1 MSLDVDKC
9 PNINW
14 GNSWS
19 LFPQIFLLVFF
30 FFSVFIKPIFQLV
43 YMSHSCWISCSR
55 FLVFFT
61 LKVSINI
68 LSNSE
73 ILSSVVSSLLM
84 SPPKALSHFFY
95 IFCFVAFLFY
105 SFLGFPSLC
114 LYYPSVFKCG
124 ILFFLRTHTMLIIV
138 VLSSW
143 SDSFTIPAIYAFGSD
158 GYCSQTVSFLF
169 SMPCNFLIEISH
181 DMLGKRNSDNRI

>member
-1 MSLDVDKC
+1 MSD
-9 PNINW
+9 INW

-19 LFPQIFLLVFF
+19 LFLQIFLLF
-30 FFSVFIKPIFQLV
+30 FFSFSIFIKPIFQLV

-55 FLVFFT
+55 FLVFFFFTFESFYQHILKFRDSFLSCVQSTNEPTQVT
-61 LKVSINI
+61 L
-68 LSNSE
+68 
-73 ILSSVVSSLLM
+73 
-84 SPPKALSHFFY
+84 HFFY
-95 IFCFVAFLFY
+95 IFCSLAFLFY

-124 ILFFLRTHTMLIIV
+124 VLFFLRTHTMLIIV

-143 SDSFTIPAIYAFGSD
+143 SDSFTIPAISAFGSD
-158 GYCSQTVSFLF
+158 GYCLQTVSFLF

-181 DMLGKRNSDNRI
+181 DMLGKRNSDK